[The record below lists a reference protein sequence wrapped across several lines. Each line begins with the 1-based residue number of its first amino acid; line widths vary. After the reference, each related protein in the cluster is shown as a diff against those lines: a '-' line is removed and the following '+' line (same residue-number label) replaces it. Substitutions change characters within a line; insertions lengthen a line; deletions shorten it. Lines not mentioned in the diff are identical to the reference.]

1 MDELSISFLK
11 QRVFGKTCN
20 KKIVVE
26 KLLAMFSVGCMLK
39 YKSQVCREI
48 QNRPVSSQYDLLLP
62 PNAE

>member
-11 QRVFGKTCN
+11 QQEFGKTCN

-26 KLLAMFSVGCMLK
+26 KLISMFSVGYMLK
-39 YKSQVCREI
+39 YKLQVCREI